1 MKSDFPHIAMAKLCG
16 WFGITRQAYYQQ
28 NQDDI
33 QSTIEEELIIQ
44 EVRDIREKHPRMG
57 GRKLY
62 HLLLPFMQ
70 EHSIKMGRDALFTM
84 LSENHLLV
92 RKRKRIIRTTNSY
105 HRFKKYP
112 NLIRNFIA
120 TAPNQLWVSDIT
132 YWKINTQK
140 HVYISFITDVY
151 SHKIVGCQVAET
163 LAVVETIQALN
174 MALLAIGPTRPVQ
187 LVHHSDRG
195 FQYCN
200 PAYVKLL
207 EDYKIGI
214 SMTENSDPLEN
225 ALAERINGIVKEEY
239 LNAYKVN
246 TIKEAKSL
254 LTSVIELYNN
264 ERPHMSIGNL
274 KPNQVHQSNVPIVT
288 KRLWK
293 NYYQKHRTFVNQS

>member
-28 NQDDI
+28 NQEDI
-33 QSTIEEELIIQ
+33 QSTIEEELVIQ
-44 EVRDIREKHPRMG
+44 EVRKIREKHPRMG

-62 HLLLPFMQ
+62 HLLLSFMQ
-70 EHSIKMGRDALFTM
+70 EHRIKMGRDALFTM

-92 RKRKRIIRTTNSY
+92 RNRKRTIRTTNSY
-105 HRFKKYP
+105 HRYKKYP
-112 NLIRNFIA
+112 NLIRDFIA

-132 YWKINTQK
+132 YWRINTDK

-151 SHKIVGCQVAET
+151 SHKIVGYHVAET

-174 MALLAIGPTRPVQ
+174 MALLALGPTRPVQ
-187 LVHHSDRG
+187 LTHHSDRG

-207 EDYKIGI
+207 QDYNIGI

-225 ALAERINGIVKEEY
+225 ALAERLNGIIKEEY
-239 LNAYKVN
+239 LSAYEVN
-246 TIKEAKSL
+246 TIKEAKTL
-254 LTSVIELYNN
+254 LASVITLYNN

-274 KPNQVHQSNVPIVT
+274 KPNQVHQSKLPIET
-288 KRLWK
+288 RKLWK
-293 NYYQKHRTFVNQS
+293 NYYQKQLTFVNQS